1 MASVVLPVDR
11 LGVITTIPRFL
22 LSGFNGLSL
31 MFGIILMILSIE
43 VYKRTKRS
51 YLLTMIALAGGFVF
65 TLLKGFNL
73 SLIFILPVIMVVFF
87 SLRNQFVKQRAP
99 IL

>member
-11 LGVITTIPRFL
+11 LGVITSIPRFL

-43 VYKRTKRS
+43 VYKKNEKIIRADND
-51 YLLTMIALAGGFVF
+51 L
-65 TLLKGFNL
+65 
-73 SLIFILPVIMVVFF
+73 F
-87 SLRNQFVKQRAP
+87 SRRFCVYFVKGV
-99 IL
+99 